1 MSNEKIGGKCETVT
15 GHLT

>member
-1 MSNEKIGGKCETVT
+1 MRGKQETVT